1 MAREANKLT
10 EKDKSMSIQGHMLS
24 AVFLGALLV
33 GCSTSATKS
42 PDVTPQIRQ
51 SLDQAG
57 LKSVDIKQDREKGV
71 VTLSGNVN
79 ADADKAQ
86 AESIAKS
93 IAGTEVVSNQIAVRP
108 PGDQSATKDADSALD
123 SGIEQ
128 NVKAMLIQHKLNHDV
143 NYDVKNGVVTLTG
156 KVNSQSKRSSTEQLT
171 AAIPNVKQVVNELQV
186 KNQKAT
192 SSR

>member
-1 MAREANKLT
+1 
-10 EKDKSMSIQGHMLS
+10 
-24 AVFLGALLV
+24 
-33 GCSTSATKS
+33 
-42 PDVTPQIRQ
+42 
-51 SLDQAG
+51 
-57 LKSVDIKQDREKGV
+57 
-71 VTLSGNVN
+71 
-79 ADADKAQ
+79 
-86 AESIAKS
+86 
-93 IAGTEVVSNQIAVRP
+93 VRP
-108 PGDQSATKDADSALD
+108 PGDQSATKDVDSALD